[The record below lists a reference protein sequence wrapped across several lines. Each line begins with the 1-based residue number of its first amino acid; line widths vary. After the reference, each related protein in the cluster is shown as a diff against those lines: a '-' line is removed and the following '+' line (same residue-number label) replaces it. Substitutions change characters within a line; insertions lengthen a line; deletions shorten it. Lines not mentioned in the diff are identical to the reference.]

1 MLAITLNEHLSAQL
15 NVMDAFQ
22 EKGYHYPKSNE
33 QDEKIRQKEYLPWDN
48 ERYAIVIFSDEINI
62 ELQPKTSEY
71 VQRPVGT
78 KKKTNPINTTN
89 KLSVS
94 V

>member
-22 EKGYHYPKSNE
+22 EKDYHYPKSSE
-33 QDEKIRQKEYLPWDN
+33 QDAKIRQKEYLPWDN
-48 ERYAIVIFSDEINI
+48 ESYAIVIFNDEINI

-78 KKKTNPINTTN
+78 TTKKKTIPYIQQTN
-89 KLSVS
+89 WV
-94 V
+94 